1 MTFEHE
7 PVRSPVKLKRVNI
20 EGKRYYDNGSGS
32 VYPSVTSVTGLHNLD
47 AIKAWRKKVGDEA
60 ATKISTQASNRGTQV
75 HKLCEDYLNNV
86 EDYTKGH
93 MPSNVSI
100 FNSMK
105 RNLNLI
111 NNIRCQEMMLWS
123 DYLKVSGTV
132 DCVAEYN
139 GRLSII
145 DFKTSRKRK
154 YEMYCE
160 HYFMQCAAYAVCFE
174 EMFKRPISQLVL
186 IIGVE
191 EDESQVF
198 VDHRDVHVSKFMTL
212 REKYREMFNY

>member
-1 MTFEHE
+1 MH
-7 PVRSPVKLKRVNI
+7 
-20 EGKRYYDNGSGS
+20 
-32 VYPSVTSVTGLHNLD
+32 
-47 AIKAWRKKVGDEA
+47 
-60 ATKISTQASNRGTQV
+60 KI
-75 HKLCEDYLNNV
+75 CEDYLNN
-86 EDYTKGH
+86 EEKYTKGH

-105 RNLNLI
+105 NHLNHI

-191 EDESQVF
+191 EDESQVMI
-198 VDHRDVHVSKFMTL
+198 DHRDVHIPKFMLL
-212 REKYREMFNY
+212 REKYREKFNY